1 MNKTVLGI
9 ILLFSFSACVS
20 NKSLL
25 NTSSSSAK
33 EILMKS
39 QEKAAQLDWFT
50 AQLKGKAQ
58 FNGNQYLINAQ
69 LRMRKDSVIWISVS
83 AILGLEAV
91 RVHLTPD
98 SLKLINRLNSSY
110 FIGEISALSNQYHIP
125 LSFQEIQ
132 NALLGGHSFTAKH
145 QFNRKPS
152 QGNYI
157 LHTEKDSL
165 SYVFQLSENY
175 LPQEIISR
183 KSDSTYV
190 RLAYPNFMQVDSQ
203 WLPQNIE
210 LEAIA
215 NKKNLNASFTYSK
228 MLINRPKKIKFSIP
242 SSYAPM

>member
-20 NKSLL
+20 NKTLL
-25 NTSSSSAK
+25 NTSSNSVK
-33 EILMKS
+33 EILKKS
-39 QEKAAQLDWFT
+39 QEKAVQLDWFT

-58 FNGNQYLINAQ
+58 LNDNQYPINAQ

-83 AILGLEAV
+83 AILGLEAM

-110 FIGEISALSNQYHIP
+110 FIGEISALSNQYNIP
-125 LSFQEIQ
+125 LTFDEIQ
-132 NALLGGHSFTAKH
+132 NALLGGHSFTLKH
-145 QFNRKPS
+145 QFKLKS
-152 QGNYI
+152 SDGNYV
-157 LHTEKDSL
+157 LLADKDNL

-175 LPQEIISR
+175 LTQEIISR
-183 KSDSTYV
+183 KSDSAFV
-190 RLAYPNFMQVDSQ
+190 RLAYPNFVEVNTQ

-210 LEAIA
+210 LEAVT

>member
-9 ILLFSFSACVS
+9 LLLFSLSACVS
-20 NKSLL
+20 NKTLL
-25 NTSSSSAK
+25 NTSSNSAN
-33 EILMKS
+33 EILKKS
-39 QEKAAQLDWFT
+39 QEKAVQLDWFT

-58 FNGNQYLINAQ
+58 LNDNQYPINAQ

-83 AILGLEAV
+83 AILGLEAM

-110 FIGEISALSNQYHIP
+110 FIGEISALSSQYNIP
-125 LSFQEIQ
+125 LTFEEIQ
-132 NALLGGHSFTAKH
+132 NALLGGHSFTLKH
-145 QFNRKPS
+145 QFKLKS
-152 QGNYI
+152 SEGNYVLLADI
-157 LHTEKDSL
+157 ESL

-175 LPQEIISR
+175 LPQEIVSR
-183 KSDSTYV
+183 RSDSAFV
-190 RLAYPNFMQVDSQ
+190 RLAYPNFVEVNTQ

-210 LEAIA
+210 LEAVA
-215 NKKNLNASFTYSK
+215 NKKNLNAHFTYSK

>member
-9 ILLFSFSACVS
+9 ILLFSLSACVS
-20 NKSLL
+20 NKNLL
-25 NTSSSSAK
+25 NTSSNSVK
-33 EILMKS
+33 EILKKS
-39 QEKAAQLDWFT
+39 QEKAVQLDWFT
-50 AQLKGKAQ
+50 AQLKGKTQ
-58 FNGNQYLINAQ
+58 LNDNQYPINAQ

-83 AILGLEAV
+83 AILGLEAM

-110 FIGEISALSNQYHIP
+110 FIGEISALSNQYNIP
-125 LSFQEIQ
+125 LTFDEIQ
-132 NALLGGHSFTAKH
+132 NALLGGHSFTLKH
-145 QFNRKPS
+145 QFKLKS
-152 QGNYI
+152 SDGNYV
-157 LHTEKDSL
+157 LLADKDNL

-183 KSDSTYV
+183 KPDSAFV
-190 RLAYPNFMQVDSQ
+190 RLSYPNFVEVNTQ

-210 LEAIA
+210 LEAVA